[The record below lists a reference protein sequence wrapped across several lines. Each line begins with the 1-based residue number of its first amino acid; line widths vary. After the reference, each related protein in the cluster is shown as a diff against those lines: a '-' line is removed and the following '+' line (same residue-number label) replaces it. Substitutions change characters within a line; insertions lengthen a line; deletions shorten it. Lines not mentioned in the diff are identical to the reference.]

1 MLSRKT
7 NPKVDWLKVL
17 KIWKCTL
24 STHDKSILANK
35 ANSYAQTMLLN
46 LVRLQSVFSFF
57 TKQVPMYVHTSYIS
71 AYFLFKACSIFWNMK
86 KSVNMQ
92 YYACPLAWSSQLWN
106 CMVMQMICHKSA
118 IRESMAG
125 SVIQATGK
133 VEFENG
139 LRSGVLQEDC
149 WCLSSG
155 CATLG
160 SDMASP

>member
-7 NPKVDWLKVL
+7 NPKVDWLKLL

-35 ANSYAQTMLLN
+35 ASFYVRTMLLN

-57 TKQVPMYVHTSYIS
+57 MKLVPMYIHTSFIS
-71 AYFLFKACSIFWNMK
+71 PYFLFKACSIFWNMK

-118 IRESMAG
+118 HPG
-125 SVIQATGK
+125 DHG
-133 VEFENG
+133 G
-139 LRSGVLQEDC
+139 LCNPSYWKDGFWGWIPVWGQTWPSEDSNHTC
-149 WCLSSG
+149 GQSLY
-155 CATLG
+155 
-160 SDMASP
+160 DMD